1 MSGIVTAGFIGA
13 GTQILGGLFG
23 MGSAKKRER
32 AAAAEKAGLQRK
44 LNSLENSRQAIVNP
58 AEGVSNLSG
67 LAQDLSSSLSNPFGN
82 LSVATQAAEI
92 QIEQADISLANTLD
106 TLRATGSGAGG
117 ATALAQAALQSKK
130 GVSASIEKQ
139 EANNEQLR
147 ARGEQQLNQMRMQEG
162 ARVQGLQIGEG
173 GRVQNMEMQGRKFAF
188 NAQEQR
194 EGAQLDRV
202 SAQLAGAAQRESQAQ
217 SDRTGALTSMI
228 SGVGSAVGTVAT
240 SLASQNA
247 SPYNPST
254 GFTDSMN
261 NNNAFNVGNSS
272 SILDTPPPMDIYSD
286 RRLKKN
292 IKLIGYSPKGLKIY
306 AFEYKNNKLGE
317 GVFQGVMSDEIP
329 NKAVVKNSD
338 GFDRVNYSKLDVEFK
353 LIK

>member
-1 MSGIVTAGFIGA
+1 MSGIVTAGFIG
-13 GTQILGGLFG
+13 GGFQILGGFLG
-23 MGSAKKRER
+23 MGAAKKRER
-32 AAAAEKAGLQRK
+32 AAAKEKAGLQRK

-58 AEGVSNLSG
+58 ADGVSNLSG

-92 QIEQADISLANTLD
+92 EIEQADISLANTLD
-106 TLRATGSGAGG
+106 TLRSTGAGAGG

-147 ARGEQQLNQMRMQEG
+147 AQGEQQLNQMRMQEG
-162 ARVQGLQIGEG
+162 ARVQGLQINEG
-173 GRVQNMEMQGRKFAF
+173 GRVQGMEMQGRQFAF
-188 NAQEQR
+188 QAQENR

-202 SAQLAGAAQRESQAQ
+202 SAQLSGAAQRQSQAQ
-217 SDRTGALTSMI
+217 SDRTGALTGMM
-228 SGVGSAVGTVAT
+228 SGIGSAVGTVAT
-240 SLASQNA
+240 GLAAQNA
-247 SPYNPST
+247 TPYQPS
-254 GFTDSMN
+254 G
-261 NNNAFNVGNSS
+261 GS
-272 SILDTPPPMDIYSD
+272 SINFGAGVDLSPTTFPPSD

-306 AFEYKNNKLGE
+306 AFEYIDNKLGE

-329 NKAVVKNSD
+329 NEAVVKNSD